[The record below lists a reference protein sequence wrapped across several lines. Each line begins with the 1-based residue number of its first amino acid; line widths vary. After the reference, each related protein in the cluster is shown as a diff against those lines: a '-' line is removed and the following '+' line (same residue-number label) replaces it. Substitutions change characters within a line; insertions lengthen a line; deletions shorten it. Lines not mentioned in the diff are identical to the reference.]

1 MKSPLNFGDTFQR
14 LKIAISILFQSQSE
28 KADMSDVYFCYRLI
42 LGRMPDAEGWHNWSR
57 QVASGMT
64 RHQLL
69 RMFLGSPEYQS
80 KNRLAAIER
89 VETERFVLF
98 VDMNDGAYAESIS
111 QSKVYEP
118 HITDLLQSLL
128 KPEHVF
134 LDIGCNVGW
143 FSLIAASILKKGK
156 VIGVEPNQ
164 NNLQLLYRSMIENQF
179 DNMVIYP
186 YAATDR
192 SRILQMSGYGP
203 YAYVHSIF
211 KDAGFTYVQGIA
223 IDELVRD
230 ESRLDVIKMD
240 IEGHEP
246 VALQGMRRTI
256 ARYRP
261 IIVSEFHPKAIREYS
276 RQEPQDYLEAL
287 VSMGYSLSVV
297 EPTGKVIDFIDP
309 SEIMTHWRNLNL
321 QFDSR
326 DAMHLDILA
335 RPSNPTEHSL

>member
-1 MKSPLNFGDTFQR
+1 MKLPLNFSDTFQR

-42 LGRMPDAEGWHNWSR
+42 LGRMPDTEGWHNWSR

-64 RHQLL
+64 KHQLL
-69 RMFLGSPEYQS
+69 RMFLGSREYQS
-80 KNRLAAIER
+80 KNRLVAMER

-98 VDMNDGAYAESIS
+98 VDINDGPYAIAIA

-118 HITDLLQSLL
+118 HITGLLQGLL
-128 KPEHVF
+128 KPEYVF
-134 LDIGCNVGW
+134 LDIGCNIGW
-143 FSLIAASILKKGK
+143 FSLLAASILTKGK

-164 NNLQLLYRSMIENQF
+164 SNLQLLYRSIIENQF
-179 DNMVIYP
+179 DNIAIYP

-192 SRILQMSGYGP
+192 SRLLQMSGFGP
-203 YAYVHSIF
+203 YGYVHSIE
-211 KDAGFTYVQGIA
+211 DAGFTYVQGVA

-230 ESRLDVIKMD
+230 ESRLDVIKID

-287 VSMGYSLSVV
+287 VSLGYSLSVV
-297 EPTGKVIDFIDP
+297 ESTGKVIDFIDP

-321 QFDSR
+321 QFNSGGT
-326 DAMHLDILA
+326 MHLDILA
-335 RPSNPTEHSL
+335 RPSNPH